1 MQKPKSKSRTP
12 RRFWDFLSDDKLID
26 AELSTDDPEGLDNL
40 VRELPPGDEEPYV
53 EFKYDLRGSEREKLH
68 CVHGNHPHLAGF
80 VMRKGDKRFLVG
92 HICGKEIYGEDF
104 DHYTADFN
112 AAVNR
117 QETLR
122 KRREIENLTG
132 PFMAWLQQVAASDV
146 FKLYD
151 SVRRQIDFRMPWISE
166 NVPLAGH
173 YGMTVARVKM
183 PPTLFLETTDPEAE
197 LARVIAEMSAL
208 AATLIA
214 SDDLAEKSVE
224 NIKRVLNAFIRRIEA
239 VFDQLKE
246 VEDFFQPAVLQATC
260 DLANEHDNP
269 KKRKYI
275 AGLLTITCKRDRDK
289 STVQM
294 PRNYKIPSRA
304 GLDGLKESLRVL

>member
-12 RRFWDFLSDDKLID
+12 RRFWDFLSDEKLID
-26 AELSTDDPEGLDNL
+26 AELSTDDPEGLDNF

-53 EFKYDLRGSEREKLH
+53 EFKYDLRGSERERLR

-122 KRREIENLTG
+122 KRREIEKLTR
-132 PFMAWLQQVAASDV
+132 PFTAWLQQVAISDV
-146 FKLYD
+146 FKQYE
-151 SVRRQIDFRMPWISE
+151 SVRRQMSYRMPWIWE

-173 YGMTVARVKM
+173 YGTTVAHVKM
-183 PPTLFLETTDPEAE
+183 PPTLFLEETDSEME
-197 LARVIAEMSAL
+197 FSRVVAEMSAL
-208 AATLIA
+208 AANLIA
-214 SDDLAEKSVE
+214 KDELGGKSVE
-224 NIKRVLNAFIRRIEA
+224 NLKRVLNALIRRVEVI
-239 VFDQLKE
+239 FGQLKE
-246 VEDFFQPAVLQATC
+246 VEDFFQPAVLQAVC
-260 DLANEHDNP
+260 DLANEHDKP

-289 STVQM
+289 SSVQL
-294 PRNYKIPSRA
+294 PRNYKIPNRA
-304 GLDGLKESLRVL
+304 GLDALKESLRVL